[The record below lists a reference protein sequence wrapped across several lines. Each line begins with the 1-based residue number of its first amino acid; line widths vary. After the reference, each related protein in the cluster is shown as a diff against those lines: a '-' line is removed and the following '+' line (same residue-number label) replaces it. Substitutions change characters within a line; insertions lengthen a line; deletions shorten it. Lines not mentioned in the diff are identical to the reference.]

1 MEVEYKSKNIKK
13 VCTDAS
19 AAERKYGQKM
29 AVKIQQ
35 RIDEIQAASSVEELI
50 QFHIGRCHPLHH
62 DREGQY
68 AMDLVHP
75 NRLVF
80 TKKGNEIQIAY
91 ITEIVDYH

>member
-1 MEVEYKSKNIKK
+1 MDVEYKSKSIRK

-19 AAERKYGQKM
+19 AAERKYGLKM

-35 RIDEIQAASSVEELI
+35 RIDEIQAASGVEELI
-50 QFHIGRCHPLHH
+50 QFHIGRCHPLHQ

-75 NRLVF
+75 MRLVF